1 MEFPPSSS
9 QPPVKGRRADSGAV
23 RAGSNGNE
31 PVDHSLTP
39 ISGNP
44 GPVLVHSSAPE
55 RPTRAAI
62 WTQRLFL
69 LIFVVFCIELGMLLV
84 VLPWTKVWTE
94 NNFLLDHP
102 ALRHFFGQ
110 QFVRGAASG
119 LGLVDIWIGLWEAV
133 HYREK

>member
-1 MEFPPSSS
+1 M
-9 QPPVKGRRADSGAV
+9 VDVR

-31 PVDHSLTP
+31 SVKESMSPLPGSA
-39 ISGNP
+39 
-44 GPVLVHSSAPE
+44 GPVLLQRGVQNVPE
-55 RPTRAAI
+55 RPGRGAI

-102 ALRHFFGQ
+102 ALRHFVGQ
-110 QFVRGAASG
+110 QFVRGAVSG